1 MASPEMRDRLI
12 VDFQEVA
19 VRVFE
24 VEFAPDP
31 AGVDL
36 PVGVAE
42 RIAFNLAFTRPK
54 IASNSA
60 ALTWNAS

>member
-1 MASPEMRDRLI
+1 
-12 VDFQEVA
+12 VA

-54 IASNSA
+54 IASKSA